1 MRSRRKTK
9 AIINVICLDS
19 MEYPLHIKI
28 LNIVLKNGS
37 HLHDIQEKL
46 KRRKKEMVRNL
57 ETMAS
62 QNLYTVDS
70 RYLEIEGTLKNTSR
84 YPCFDISDL

>member
-37 HLHDIQEKL
+37 HLHDIQRVLEKKL
-46 KRRKKEMVRNL
+46 KKKKKEMVRNL

-62 QNLYTVDS
+62 QNLYMLYSQD
-70 RYLEIEGTLKNTSR
+70 
-84 YPCFDISDL
+84 